1 MKRKI
6 DEQTKKNKQK
16 EKRLAEIKMELDT
29 YQSC

>member
-6 DEQTKKNKQK
+6 DDLTNQNKQK

-29 YQSC
+29 Y